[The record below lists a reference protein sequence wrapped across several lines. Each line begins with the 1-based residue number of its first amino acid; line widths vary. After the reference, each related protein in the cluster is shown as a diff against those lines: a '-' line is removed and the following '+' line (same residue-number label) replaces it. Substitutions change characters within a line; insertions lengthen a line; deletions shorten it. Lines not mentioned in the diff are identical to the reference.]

1 MARVLV
7 MLAAAAVAAAA
18 SSSAAG
24 APTSLRVSAVCS
36 THSFVISFDPKRR
49 VLLTDGG
56 RVLASATFTSR
67 SISSRCRRV
76 REPKRY
82 LYGGLGKAMRGRTS
96 FRCLAAQPIRV
107 FVHPIWNRDTGVVV
121 GSSVQVGVGTSS
133 RVRVIVS
140 AILKNNGDPFASR
153 VFSAAANCKLGA

>member
-1 MARVLV
+1 MVRTIVFAVV
-7 MLAAAAVAAAA
+7 ALAATPF
-18 SSSAAG
+18 AAG
-24 APTSLRVSAVCS
+24 AGARSVSAASAVCS
-36 THSFVISFDPKRR
+36 TRSFVISFDPRRR
-49 VLLTDGG
+49 VVLTDGG

-107 FVHPIWNRDTGVVV
+107 FVHPIWNRDTGAVV
-121 GSSVQVGVGTSS
+121 GSSVQVGIGTTS

-140 AILKNNGDPFASR
+140 AMLKNKGDPFASR
-153 VFSAAANCKLGA
+153 LFSAAASCKLGA